1 MSPALVALLFG
12 ALSAH
17 AVQDKVASE
26 APTPVGKVIK
36 LLEDLITT
44 TETEGTAEATNYDKF
59 ACFCKSNTNTKSTAI
74 KNGHDTIQTDSSTV
88 AAKTATKEEK
98 EEELKGLVD
107 DRDATTKERRAI
119 TLAHEKNT
127 DEYNMKAQDLSK
139 AISSLTNAIKS
150 MEDSKPAASFL
161 AVRDEVKKDLA
172 LASVMNLIAAPRRQ
186 AVAAFVQ
193 VDPSDPVFKYHS
205 QGIIDELN
213 GLLADFRK
221 NKKDLDIE
229 WGKTVATFTSTSDSL
244 DSKIQQQTLEINMLE
259 GTTIP
264 TLSSEIAS
272 ARSSLVS
279 AEATLKDDQLY
290 LKDLTVLCETRAQ
303 DWDQRSALR
312 RDELSN
318 LRQALQ
324 VLENEVKDRDATYN
338 KRTLFL
344 EHKASGGN
352 LGVSAR
358 KVGIVSH
365 SSGPSLLQES
375 STKNHQ
381 DRGAN
386 LEIKGEAS
394 SKASRVSAFLSSEGD
409 RLQSKALSAVAVHI
423 DADPFGKVKELVQ
436 KLIERLIKESTAEA
450 TKKGYCD
457 EELGMAYKARDFRL
471 EETQDLNQDIQQL
484 ELKRDELITEISML
498 TTALQKLRSNLQTAR
513 QDREK
518 ERNANHEAIREANEG
533 FKGTTEA
540 ITILKVFY
548 KQAAKATVFQQ
559 ASPVDEDTSGA
570 GFAGAYNGQQESSK
584 AIIGLLE
591 VIMSD
596 FDRTSRVTESA
607 EKKAQAE
614 FVEFERA
621 SLADI
626 SGKEE
631 KKTLDEEDLATT
643 RDNLKQK
650 TRELQTA
657 QNLLDEELKKLEAL
671 KPTCIDTGMSY
682 AARVAKRQEEID
694 ALKKALCILDTD
706 DVESGCTNGQP
717 TR

>member
-1 MSPALVALLFG
+1 MSPVLVALLFG
-12 ALSAH
+12 ALSVHDA
-17 AVQDKVASE
+17 QGQQ
-26 APTPVGKVIK
+26 TPVAKVIK

-44 TETEGTAEATNYDKF
+44 TETEGTTEATNYDKF
-59 ACFCKSNTNTKSTAI
+59 ACFCKSETDAKSVAI
-74 KNGHDTIQTDSSTV
+74 NSGHDTIKTDSSTI

-98 EEELKGLVD
+98 EEELKGLQGD
-107 DRDATTKERRAI
+107 LSATTKEREQL

-127 DEYNMKAQDLSK
+127 DEYNLKSQDLTK
-139 AISSLTNAIKS
+139 AISSLEGAIKA

-172 LASVMNLIAAPRRQ
+172 LASVMNLIAEPRRK
-186 AVAAFVQ
+186 AITAFVQ
-193 VDPSDPVFKYHS
+193 VDPNDPVFKYHS

-213 GLLADFRK
+213 GLLADFRS
-221 NKKDLDIE
+221 NKQDLDLE
-229 WGKTVATFTSTSDSL
+229 WGKTVATFTATDSSL
-244 DSKIQQQTLEINMLE
+244 DSKIQQTTSEINTLE

-264 TLSSEIAS
+264 TLASEIAS

-290 LKDLTVLCETRAQ
+290 LKDLTAMCETKAQ

-318 LRQALQ
+318 LNQALQ
-324 VLENEVKDRDATYN
+324 VLNTAVKDRDANYN
-338 KRTLFL
+338 KRALFL
-344 EHKASGGN
+344 EHKVSGGK
-352 LGVSAR
+352 LAVPAR

-365 SSGPSLLQES
+365 SSGLSLLQET
-375 STKNHQ
+375 STKIHQ

-386 LEIKGEAS
+386 DAGRRGAS
-394 SKASRVSAFLSSEGD
+394 ASKASQVSTFLSSEGE
-409 RLQSKALSAVAVHI
+409 RLQSKALSAVALHI

-436 KLIERLIKESTAEA
+436 KLIERLVKESTSEA

-457 EELGMAYKARDFRL
+457 EQLGSASKERDFRL
-471 EETQDLNQDIQQL
+471 EETQDLNQDIQQN
-484 ELKRDELITEISML
+484 ELKRDELTTEILML
-498 TTALQKLRSNLQTAR
+498 TGALQKLRADLQTAR
-513 QDREK
+513 QNRET
-518 ERNANHEAIREANEG
+518 ERNLNQVAIREAKEG
-533 FKGTTEA
+533 FEGTKEA

-559 ASPVDEDTSGA
+559 VSASPVEEDTSGP
-570 GFAGAYNGQQESSK
+570 GFAGAYTGQQESSK

-596 FDRTSRVTESA
+596 FDRTTRTTESA
-607 EKKAQAE
+607 EKRAQAE

-631 KKTLDEEDLATT
+631 KKTLDEEDLVTT
-643 RDNLKQK
+643 KDKLGQNMRD
-650 TRELQTA
+650 LQTA
-657 QNLLDEELKKLEAL
+657 QNMLDDALKLLESL

-682 AARVAKRQEEID
+682 AARVQKREEEID

-706 DVESGCTNGQP
+706 DMESGCSGGQP